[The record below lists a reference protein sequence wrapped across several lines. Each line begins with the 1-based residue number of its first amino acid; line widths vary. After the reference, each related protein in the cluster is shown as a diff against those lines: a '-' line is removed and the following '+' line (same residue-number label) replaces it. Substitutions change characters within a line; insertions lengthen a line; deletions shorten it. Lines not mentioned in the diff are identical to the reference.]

1 MKTAYEQAVAAAD
14 GGSFAPATL
23 EAALAMNLF
32 GAEETEDLEALKE
45 MRGQDNLF
53 DV

>member
-1 MKTAYEQAVAAAD
+1 MKTAYEQAV
-14 GGSFAPATL
+14 
-23 EAALAMNLF
+23 AALAMNLF